1 MMNARGWKVRLYDEQ
16 SNNIDTL
23 HFGNDDNSSSDA
35 YVAAEKLHRIGYWQ
49 GHKLGCVSVVYN
61 GIGAVTVPPHHLT
74 QPYRYGTLTVDQ
86 TSLGLEEYAR
96 HSKRNRAGNCIRVT
110 SSRINRQAVS

>member
-49 GHKLGCVSVVYN
+49 GHKLGCVSVVYTTAPLRT
-61 GIGAVTVPPHHLT
+61 G
-74 QPYRYGTLTVDQ
+74 QPWPVHRSEQ
-86 TSLGLEEYAR
+86 
-96 HSKRNRAGNCIRVT
+96 
-110 SSRINRQAVS
+110 